1 MNEMSPPCRVQR
13 PRVSGGTLIACVTYV
28 RTREMHIWLAQSL
41 EPQHLSDIA
50 DLHMYATHF
59 DGSPHRV
66 TRRDSQTTRAIGG
79 ETITEVSLDE
89 LALPQAVVL
98 SRRSPPLLPV
108 MLRDATQSREPGTA
122 ADASLSEW
130 IAARAN
136 VA

>member
-1 MNEMSPPCRVQR
+1 MCAREKCIFGWRKAWSLG
-13 PRVSGGTLIACVTYV
+13 SCVTLQICTCM
-28 RTREMHIWLAQSL
+28 RQISQGL
-41 EPQHLSDIA
+41 
-50 DLHMYATHF
+50 
-59 DGSPHRV
+59 PHGV

-79 ETITEVSLDE
+79 ETIKEVSLDE

-108 MLRDATQSREPGTA
+108 MLRCRLRDATQSREPGTA

>member
-1 MNEMSPPCRVQR
+1 MGQR
-13 PRVSGGTLIACVTYV
+13 RYFDRLCNICVTYV

-41 EPQHLSDIA
+41 EPRELSDIA

-59 DGSPHRV
+59 AGSPHGV

-79 ETITEVSLDE
+79 ETSLDE

-108 MLRDATQSREPGTA
+108 MLRCRLRDATQSREPGTA

>member
-1 MNEMSPPCRVQR
+1 MCAREKCIFGWRKALSLSSCL
-13 PRVSGGTLIACVTYV
+13 TLQICTC
-28 RTREMHIWLAQSL
+28 MGHISV
-41 EPQHLSDIA
+41 
-50 DLHMYATHF
+50 AT
-59 DGSPHRV
+59 DGV

-89 LALPQAVVL
+89 LALTPAVLL
-98 SRRSPPLLPV
+98 SRRSPPLLSV
-108 MLRDATQSREPGTA
+108 MLRCRLRDATQSREPGTA

>member
-1 MNEMSPPCRVQR
+1 MRQISV
-13 PRVSGGTLIACVTYV
+13 GL
-28 RTREMHIWLAQSL
+28 
-41 EPQHLSDIA
+41 
-50 DLHMYATHF
+50 
-59 DGSPHRV
+59 PHGV